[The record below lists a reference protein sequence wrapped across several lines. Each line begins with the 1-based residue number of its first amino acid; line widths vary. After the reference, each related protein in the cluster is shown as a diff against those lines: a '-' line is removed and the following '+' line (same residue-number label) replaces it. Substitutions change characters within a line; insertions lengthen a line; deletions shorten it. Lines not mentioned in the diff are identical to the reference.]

1 MPYPDYLNEIANYE
15 TQRDPLLFS
24 RDVGIICGTFEY
36 YKIYDADSDQYIATT
51 DTNYYVHTGLYN
63 EEEYCYYISAYY
75 TEGESDTTATVC
87 ATPET
92 YVPDPVTNLSGAGL
106 DEEALIYWTSP
117 TIPEYVYYTSFEDS
131 AAAGFTGQ
139 GGFEIGEPD
148 YAFGPEAG
156 SGASCWG
163 TNLIGTYECTVDNK
177 GRIMIPAQLKKQLDG
192 FTKDPFILKRSVFQN
207 CLELFP
213 YSEWKLMMDKVNK
226 LNRFVKKNNDF
237 IRMYTAGVKSI
248 DLDSTGRL
256 LVPKDLIAISK
267 LTKNV
272 VLSSSIN
279 IIEIWDKDEYE
290 KSINDPKVDF
300 AKLTEEVMG
309 NDQDNVS

>member
-1 MPYPDYLNEIANYE
+1 MI
-15 TQRDPLLFS
+15 
-24 RDVGIICGTFEY
+24 
-36 YKIYDADSDQYIATT
+36 
-51 DTNYYVHTGLYN
+51 
-63 EEEYCYYISAYY
+63 
-75 TEGESDTTATVC
+75 
-87 ATPET
+87 
-92 YVPDPVTNLSGAGL
+92 
-106 DEEALIYWTSP
+106 
-117 TIPEYVYYTSFEDS
+117 
-131 AAAGFTGQ
+131 
-139 GGFEIGEPD
+139 
-148 YAFGPEAG
+148 
-156 SGASCWG
+156 
-163 TNLIGTYECTVDNK
+163 NLIGTYECTVDNK

-192 FTKDPFILKRSVFQN
+192 FTTEPFILKRSVFQN

-213 YSEWKLMMDKVNK
+213 CSEWKLMMDKVNK

-248 DLDSTGRL
+248 DLDSNGRL

>member
-1 MPYPDYLNEIANYE
+1 MI
-15 TQRDPLLFS
+15 
-24 RDVGIICGTFEY
+24 
-36 YKIYDADSDQYIATT
+36 
-51 DTNYYVHTGLYN
+51 
-63 EEEYCYYISAYY
+63 
-75 TEGESDTTATVC
+75 
-87 ATPET
+87 
-92 YVPDPVTNLSGAGL
+92 
-106 DEEALIYWTSP
+106 
-117 TIPEYVYYTSFEDS
+117 
-131 AAAGFTGQ
+131 
-139 GGFEIGEPD
+139 
-148 YAFGPEAG
+148 
-156 SGASCWG
+156 
-163 TNLIGTYECTVDNK
+163 NLIGTYECAVDNK

-192 FTKDPFILKRSVFQN
+192 FTTEPFILKRSVFQN

>member
-1 MPYPDYLNEIANYE
+1 MI
-15 TQRDPLLFS
+15 
-24 RDVGIICGTFEY
+24 
-36 YKIYDADSDQYIATT
+36 
-51 DTNYYVHTGLYN
+51 
-63 EEEYCYYISAYY
+63 
-75 TEGESDTTATVC
+75 
-87 ATPET
+87 
-92 YVPDPVTNLSGAGL
+92 
-106 DEEALIYWTSP
+106 
-117 TIPEYVYYTSFEDS
+117 
-131 AAAGFTGQ
+131 
-139 GGFEIGEPD
+139 
-148 YAFGPEAG
+148 
-156 SGASCWG
+156 
-163 TNLIGTYECTVDNK
+163 NLIGTYECTVDNK

-192 FTKDPFILKRSVFQN
+192 FTTEPFILKRSVFQN

-248 DLDSTGRL
+248 DLDSNGRL

-300 AKLTEEVMG
+300 AKLTEEVMC

>member
-1 MPYPDYLNEIANYE
+1 MI
-15 TQRDPLLFS
+15 
-24 RDVGIICGTFEY
+24 
-36 YKIYDADSDQYIATT
+36 
-51 DTNYYVHTGLYN
+51 
-63 EEEYCYYISAYY
+63 
-75 TEGESDTTATVC
+75 
-87 ATPET
+87 
-92 YVPDPVTNLSGAGL
+92 
-106 DEEALIYWTSP
+106 
-117 TIPEYVYYTSFEDS
+117 
-131 AAAGFTGQ
+131 
-139 GGFEIGEPD
+139 
-148 YAFGPEAG
+148 
-156 SGASCWG
+156 
-163 TNLIGTYECTVDNK
+163 NLIGTYECTVDNK

-192 FTKDPFILKRSVFQN
+192 FTTEPFILKRSVFQN

-248 DLDSTGRL
+248 DLDSNGRL
-256 LVPKDLIAISK
+256 LVPKDLISISK
-267 LTKNV
+267 LTKHV
-272 VLSSSIN
+272 TLSSSIN

>member
-1 MPYPDYLNEIANYE
+1 MI
-15 TQRDPLLFS
+15 
-24 RDVGIICGTFEY
+24 
-36 YKIYDADSDQYIATT
+36 
-51 DTNYYVHTGLYN
+51 
-63 EEEYCYYISAYY
+63 
-75 TEGESDTTATVC
+75 
-87 ATPET
+87 
-92 YVPDPVTNLSGAGL
+92 
-106 DEEALIYWTSP
+106 
-117 TIPEYVYYTSFEDS
+117 
-131 AAAGFTGQ
+131 
-139 GGFEIGEPD
+139 
-148 YAFGPEAG
+148 
-156 SGASCWG
+156 
-163 TNLIGTYECTVDNK
+163 NLIGTYECTVDNK

-192 FTKDPFILKRSVFQN
+192 FTTEPFILKRSVFQN

>member
-1 MPYPDYLNEIANYE
+1 MI
-15 TQRDPLLFS
+15 
-24 RDVGIICGTFEY
+24 
-36 YKIYDADSDQYIATT
+36 
-51 DTNYYVHTGLYN
+51 
-63 EEEYCYYISAYY
+63 
-75 TEGESDTTATVC
+75 
-87 ATPET
+87 
-92 YVPDPVTNLSGAGL
+92 
-106 DEEALIYWTSP
+106 
-117 TIPEYVYYTSFEDS
+117 
-131 AAAGFTGQ
+131 
-139 GGFEIGEPD
+139 
-148 YAFGPEAG
+148 
-156 SGASCWG
+156 
-163 TNLIGTYECTVDNK
+163 NLIGTYECTVDNK

-192 FTKDPFILKRSVFQN
+192 FTKEPFILKRSVFQN

-248 DLDSTGRL
+248 DLDSTGRI

-290 KSINDPKVDF
+290 KSINDPEVDF

>member
-1 MPYPDYLNEIANYE
+1 MI
-15 TQRDPLLFS
+15 
-24 RDVGIICGTFEY
+24 
-36 YKIYDADSDQYIATT
+36 
-51 DTNYYVHTGLYN
+51 
-63 EEEYCYYISAYY
+63 
-75 TEGESDTTATVC
+75 
-87 ATPET
+87 
-92 YVPDPVTNLSGAGL
+92 
-106 DEEALIYWTSP
+106 
-117 TIPEYVYYTSFEDS
+117 
-131 AAAGFTGQ
+131 
-139 GGFEIGEPD
+139 
-148 YAFGPEAG
+148 
-156 SGASCWG
+156 
-163 TNLIGTYECTVDNK
+163 NLIGTYECTVDNK

-192 FTKDPFILKRSVFQN
+192 FTTEPFILKRSVFQN

-309 NDQDNVS
+309 NDQENVS

>member
-1 MPYPDYLNEIANYE
+1 MI
-15 TQRDPLLFS
+15 
-24 RDVGIICGTFEY
+24 
-36 YKIYDADSDQYIATT
+36 
-51 DTNYYVHTGLYN
+51 
-63 EEEYCYYISAYY
+63 
-75 TEGESDTTATVC
+75 
-87 ATPET
+87 
-92 YVPDPVTNLSGAGL
+92 
-106 DEEALIYWTSP
+106 
-117 TIPEYVYYTSFEDS
+117 
-131 AAAGFTGQ
+131 
-139 GGFEIGEPD
+139 
-148 YAFGPEAG
+148 
-156 SGASCWG
+156 
-163 TNLIGTYECTVDNK
+163 NLIGTYECSVDNK
-177 GRIMIPAQLKKQLDG
+177 GRIMIPSQLKKQLDG
-192 FTKDPFILKRSVFQN
+192 MTNNPFILKRSVFQN

-213 YSEWKLMMDKVNK
+213 LTEWEIMMDKVNK

-248 DLDSTGRL
+248 DLDSTGRI

-290 KSINDPKVDF
+290 ESINNPKVDF

>member
-1 MPYPDYLNEIANYE
+1 MI
-15 TQRDPLLFS
+15 
-24 RDVGIICGTFEY
+24 
-36 YKIYDADSDQYIATT
+36 
-51 DTNYYVHTGLYN
+51 
-63 EEEYCYYISAYY
+63 
-75 TEGESDTTATVC
+75 
-87 ATPET
+87 
-92 YVPDPVTNLSGAGL
+92 
-106 DEEALIYWTSP
+106 
-117 TIPEYVYYTSFEDS
+117 
-131 AAAGFTGQ
+131 
-139 GGFEIGEPD
+139 
-148 YAFGPEAG
+148 
-156 SGASCWG
+156 
-163 TNLIGTYECTVDNK
+163 NLIGTYECTVDNK

-248 DLDSTGRL
+248 DLDSNGRL

>member
-1 MPYPDYLNEIANYE
+1 MI
-15 TQRDPLLFS
+15 
-24 RDVGIICGTFEY
+24 
-36 YKIYDADSDQYIATT
+36 
-51 DTNYYVHTGLYN
+51 
-63 EEEYCYYISAYY
+63 
-75 TEGESDTTATVC
+75 
-87 ATPET
+87 
-92 YVPDPVTNLSGAGL
+92 
-106 DEEALIYWTSP
+106 
-117 TIPEYVYYTSFEDS
+117 
-131 AAAGFTGQ
+131 
-139 GGFEIGEPD
+139 
-148 YAFGPEAG
+148 
-156 SGASCWG
+156 
-163 TNLIGTYECTVDNK
+163 NLIGTYECTVDNK

-192 FTKDPFILKRSVFQN
+192 FTKEPFILKRSVFQN

-213 YSEWKLMMDKVNK
+213 CSEWKLMMDKVNK

-248 DLDSTGRL
+248 DLDSTGRI

>member
-1 MPYPDYLNEIANYE
+1 MI
-15 TQRDPLLFS
+15 
-24 RDVGIICGTFEY
+24 
-36 YKIYDADSDQYIATT
+36 
-51 DTNYYVHTGLYN
+51 
-63 EEEYCYYISAYY
+63 
-75 TEGESDTTATVC
+75 
-87 ATPET
+87 
-92 YVPDPVTNLSGAGL
+92 
-106 DEEALIYWTSP
+106 
-117 TIPEYVYYTSFEDS
+117 
-131 AAAGFTGQ
+131 
-139 GGFEIGEPD
+139 
-148 YAFGPEAG
+148 
-156 SGASCWG
+156 
-163 TNLIGTYECTVDNK
+163 NLIGTYECTVDNK

-192 FTKDPFILKRSVFQN
+192 FTTEPFILKRSVFQN

-248 DLDSTGRL
+248 DLDSNGRL

-290 KSINDPKVDF
+290 ESINDPKVDF

>member
-1 MPYPDYLNEIANYE
+1 MI
-15 TQRDPLLFS
+15 
-24 RDVGIICGTFEY
+24 
-36 YKIYDADSDQYIATT
+36 
-51 DTNYYVHTGLYN
+51 
-63 EEEYCYYISAYY
+63 
-75 TEGESDTTATVC
+75 
-87 ATPET
+87 
-92 YVPDPVTNLSGAGL
+92 
-106 DEEALIYWTSP
+106 
-117 TIPEYVYYTSFEDS
+117 
-131 AAAGFTGQ
+131 
-139 GGFEIGEPD
+139 
-148 YAFGPEAG
+148 
-156 SGASCWG
+156 
-163 TNLIGTYECTVDNK
+163 NLIGTYECTVDNK
-177 GRIMIPAQLKKQLDG
+177 GRIMIPAQLKKQLHG
-192 FTKDPFILKRSVFQN
+192 FTKEPFILKRSVFQN

-248 DLDSTGRL
+248 DLDSNGRL

>member
-1 MPYPDYLNEIANYE
+1 MI
-15 TQRDPLLFS
+15 
-24 RDVGIICGTFEY
+24 
-36 YKIYDADSDQYIATT
+36 
-51 DTNYYVHTGLYN
+51 
-63 EEEYCYYISAYY
+63 
-75 TEGESDTTATVC
+75 
-87 ATPET
+87 
-92 YVPDPVTNLSGAGL
+92 
-106 DEEALIYWTSP
+106 
-117 TIPEYVYYTSFEDS
+117 
-131 AAAGFTGQ
+131 
-139 GGFEIGEPD
+139 
-148 YAFGPEAG
+148 
-156 SGASCWG
+156 
-163 TNLIGTYECTVDNK
+163 NLIGTYECTVDNK

-192 FTKDPFILKRSVFQN
+192 FTKEPFILKRSVFQN

-213 YSEWKLMMDKVNK
+213 DSEWKLMMDKVNK

>member
-1 MPYPDYLNEIANYE
+1 MI
-15 TQRDPLLFS
+15 
-24 RDVGIICGTFEY
+24 
-36 YKIYDADSDQYIATT
+36 
-51 DTNYYVHTGLYN
+51 
-63 EEEYCYYISAYY
+63 
-75 TEGESDTTATVC
+75 
-87 ATPET
+87 
-92 YVPDPVTNLSGAGL
+92 
-106 DEEALIYWTSP
+106 
-117 TIPEYVYYTSFEDS
+117 
-131 AAAGFTGQ
+131 
-139 GGFEIGEPD
+139 
-148 YAFGPEAG
+148 
-156 SGASCWG
+156 
-163 TNLIGTYECTVDNK
+163 NLIGTYECTVDNK

-192 FTKDPFILKRSVFQN
+192 FTKEPFILKRSVFQN

-213 YSEWKLMMDKVNK
+213 YGEWKLMMDKVNK

-248 DLDSTGRL
+248 DLDSNGRL

-267 LTKNV
+267 LTKHV

>member
-1 MPYPDYLNEIANYE
+1 MI
-15 TQRDPLLFS
+15 
-24 RDVGIICGTFEY
+24 
-36 YKIYDADSDQYIATT
+36 
-51 DTNYYVHTGLYN
+51 
-63 EEEYCYYISAYY
+63 
-75 TEGESDTTATVC
+75 
-87 ATPET
+87 
-92 YVPDPVTNLSGAGL
+92 
-106 DEEALIYWTSP
+106 
-117 TIPEYVYYTSFEDS
+117 
-131 AAAGFTGQ
+131 
-139 GGFEIGEPD
+139 
-148 YAFGPEAG
+148 
-156 SGASCWG
+156 
-163 TNLIGTYECTVDNK
+163 NLIGTYECTVDNK

-192 FTKDPFILKRSVFQN
+192 FTTEPFILKRSVFQN

-248 DLDSTGRL
+248 DLDSNGRL

-279 IIEIWDKDEYE
+279 IIELWDKDEYE

>member
-1 MPYPDYLNEIANYE
+1 MI
-15 TQRDPLLFS
+15 
-24 RDVGIICGTFEY
+24 
-36 YKIYDADSDQYIATT
+36 
-51 DTNYYVHTGLYN
+51 
-63 EEEYCYYISAYY
+63 
-75 TEGESDTTATVC
+75 
-87 ATPET
+87 
-92 YVPDPVTNLSGAGL
+92 
-106 DEEALIYWTSP
+106 
-117 TIPEYVYYTSFEDS
+117 
-131 AAAGFTGQ
+131 
-139 GGFEIGEPD
+139 
-148 YAFGPEAG
+148 
-156 SGASCWG
+156 
-163 TNLIGTYECTVDNK
+163 NLIGTYEGTFDNK

-192 FTKDPFILKRSVFQN
+192 FTTEPFILKRSVFQN

-248 DLDSTGRL
+248 DLDSNGRL

-267 LTKNV
+267 LTKHV

>member
-1 MPYPDYLNEIANYE
+1 MI
-15 TQRDPLLFS
+15 
-24 RDVGIICGTFEY
+24 
-36 YKIYDADSDQYIATT
+36 
-51 DTNYYVHTGLYN
+51 
-63 EEEYCYYISAYY
+63 
-75 TEGESDTTATVC
+75 
-87 ATPET
+87 
-92 YVPDPVTNLSGAGL
+92 
-106 DEEALIYWTSP
+106 
-117 TIPEYVYYTSFEDS
+117 
-131 AAAGFTGQ
+131 
-139 GGFEIGEPD
+139 
-148 YAFGPEAG
+148 
-156 SGASCWG
+156 
-163 TNLIGTYECTVDNK
+163 NLIGTYECTVDNK

-192 FTKDPFILKRSVFQN
+192 FTKEPFILKRSVFQN

-213 YSEWKLMMDKVNK
+213 YNEWKLMMDKVNK

-248 DLDSTGRL
+248 DLDSNGRL

>member
-1 MPYPDYLNEIANYE
+1 MI
-15 TQRDPLLFS
+15 
-24 RDVGIICGTFEY
+24 
-36 YKIYDADSDQYIATT
+36 
-51 DTNYYVHTGLYN
+51 
-63 EEEYCYYISAYY
+63 
-75 TEGESDTTATVC
+75 
-87 ATPET
+87 
-92 YVPDPVTNLSGAGL
+92 
-106 DEEALIYWTSP
+106 
-117 TIPEYVYYTSFEDS
+117 
-131 AAAGFTGQ
+131 
-139 GGFEIGEPD
+139 
-148 YAFGPEAG
+148 
-156 SGASCWG
+156 
-163 TNLIGTYECTVDNK
+163 NLIGTYECTVDNK

-192 FTKDPFILKRSVFQN
+192 FTTEPFILKRSVFQN

-213 YSEWKLMMDKVNK
+213 CSEWKLMMDKVNK

-248 DLDSTGRL
+248 DLDSNGRIL
-256 LVPKDLIAISK
+256 IPRDLITISK
-267 LTKNV
+267 LQKRV

>member
-1 MPYPDYLNEIANYE
+1 MI
-15 TQRDPLLFS
+15 
-24 RDVGIICGTFEY
+24 
-36 YKIYDADSDQYIATT
+36 
-51 DTNYYVHTGLYN
+51 
-63 EEEYCYYISAYY
+63 
-75 TEGESDTTATVC
+75 
-87 ATPET
+87 
-92 YVPDPVTNLSGAGL
+92 
-106 DEEALIYWTSP
+106 
-117 TIPEYVYYTSFEDS
+117 
-131 AAAGFTGQ
+131 
-139 GGFEIGEPD
+139 
-148 YAFGPEAG
+148 
-156 SGASCWG
+156 
-163 TNLIGTYECTVDNK
+163 NLIGTYECTVDNK

-192 FTKDPFILKRSVFQN
+192 FTKEPFILKRSVFQN

-213 YSEWKLMMDKVNK
+213 YNEWKLMMDKVNK

-248 DLDSTGRL
+248 DLDSTGRI

-267 LTKNV
+267 LTKHV

>member
-1 MPYPDYLNEIANYE
+1 MI
-15 TQRDPLLFS
+15 
-24 RDVGIICGTFEY
+24 
-36 YKIYDADSDQYIATT
+36 
-51 DTNYYVHTGLYN
+51 
-63 EEEYCYYISAYY
+63 
-75 TEGESDTTATVC
+75 
-87 ATPET
+87 
-92 YVPDPVTNLSGAGL
+92 
-106 DEEALIYWTSP
+106 
-117 TIPEYVYYTSFEDS
+117 
-131 AAAGFTGQ
+131 
-139 GGFEIGEPD
+139 
-148 YAFGPEAG
+148 
-156 SGASCWG
+156 
-163 TNLIGTYECTVDNK
+163 NLIGTYECTVDNK

-192 FTKDPFILKRSVFQN
+192 FTTEPFILKRSVFQN

-213 YSEWKLMMDKVNK
+213 YNEWKLMMDKVNK

-248 DLDSTGRL
+248 DLDSNGRL

-290 KSINDPKVDF
+290 ESINDPKVDF

>member
-1 MPYPDYLNEIANYE
+1 MKP
-15 TQRDPLLFS
+15 
-24 RDVGIICGTFEY
+24 
-36 YKIYDADSDQYIATT
+36 
-51 DTNYYVHTGLYN
+51 
-63 EEEYCYYISAYY
+63 
-75 TEGESDTTATVC
+75 
-87 ATPET
+87 
-92 YVPDPVTNLSGAGL
+92 
-106 DEEALIYWTSP
+106 
-117 TIPEYVYYTSFEDS
+117 
-131 AAAGFTGQ
+131 
-139 GGFEIGEPD
+139 
-148 YAFGPEAG
+148 
-156 SGASCWG
+156 
-163 TNLIGTYECTVDNK
+163 LIGTHECKADVK
-177 GRIMIPAQLKKQLDG
+177 GRIMLPSSLKKQLSSVLQDG
-192 FTKDPFILKRSVFQN
+192 FVLKRAVFQN

-213 YSEWKLMMDKVNK
+213 SNEWKLMMDKVNK

-256 LVPKDLIAISK
+256 LVPKDLMAISK

>member
-1 MPYPDYLNEIANYE
+1 MI
-15 TQRDPLLFS
+15 
-24 RDVGIICGTFEY
+24 
-36 YKIYDADSDQYIATT
+36 
-51 DTNYYVHTGLYN
+51 
-63 EEEYCYYISAYY
+63 
-75 TEGESDTTATVC
+75 
-87 ATPET
+87 
-92 YVPDPVTNLSGAGL
+92 
-106 DEEALIYWTSP
+106 
-117 TIPEYVYYTSFEDS
+117 
-131 AAAGFTGQ
+131 
-139 GGFEIGEPD
+139 
-148 YAFGPEAG
+148 
-156 SGASCWG
+156 
-163 TNLIGTYECTVDNK
+163 NLIGTYECTVDNK

-192 FTKDPFILKRSVFQN
+192 FTTVPFILKRSVFQN

-213 YSEWKLMMDKVNK
+213 YSEWKVMMDKVNK

-248 DLDSTGRL
+248 DLDSNGRL

-267 LTKNV
+267 LKKNV

>member
-1 MPYPDYLNEIANYE
+1 MI
-15 TQRDPLLFS
+15 
-24 RDVGIICGTFEY
+24 
-36 YKIYDADSDQYIATT
+36 
-51 DTNYYVHTGLYN
+51 
-63 EEEYCYYISAYY
+63 
-75 TEGESDTTATVC
+75 
-87 ATPET
+87 
-92 YVPDPVTNLSGAGL
+92 
-106 DEEALIYWTSP
+106 
-117 TIPEYVYYTSFEDS
+117 
-131 AAAGFTGQ
+131 
-139 GGFEIGEPD
+139 
-148 YAFGPEAG
+148 
-156 SGASCWG
+156 
-163 TNLIGTYECTVDNK
+163 NLIGTYECTVDNK

-192 FTKDPFILKRSVFQN
+192 FTKEPFILKRSVFQN

-213 YSEWKLMMDKVNK
+213 YNEWKLMMDKVNK

-248 DLDSTGRL
+248 DLDSTGRI

>member
-1 MPYPDYLNEIANYE
+1 MI
-15 TQRDPLLFS
+15 
-24 RDVGIICGTFEY
+24 
-36 YKIYDADSDQYIATT
+36 
-51 DTNYYVHTGLYN
+51 
-63 EEEYCYYISAYY
+63 
-75 TEGESDTTATVC
+75 
-87 ATPET
+87 
-92 YVPDPVTNLSGAGL
+92 
-106 DEEALIYWTSP
+106 
-117 TIPEYVYYTSFEDS
+117 
-131 AAAGFTGQ
+131 
-139 GGFEIGEPD
+139 
-148 YAFGPEAG
+148 
-156 SGASCWG
+156 
-163 TNLIGTYECTVDNK
+163 NLIGTYECTVDNK

-192 FTKDPFILKRSVFQN
+192 FTKEPFILKRSVFQN

-248 DLDSTGRL
+248 DLDSNGRL
-256 LVPKDLIAISK
+256 LVPKDLITISK

>member
-1 MPYPDYLNEIANYE
+1 MI
-15 TQRDPLLFS
+15 
-24 RDVGIICGTFEY
+24 
-36 YKIYDADSDQYIATT
+36 
-51 DTNYYVHTGLYN
+51 
-63 EEEYCYYISAYY
+63 
-75 TEGESDTTATVC
+75 
-87 ATPET
+87 
-92 YVPDPVTNLSGAGL
+92 
-106 DEEALIYWTSP
+106 
-117 TIPEYVYYTSFEDS
+117 
-131 AAAGFTGQ
+131 
-139 GGFEIGEPD
+139 
-148 YAFGPEAG
+148 
-156 SGASCWG
+156 
-163 TNLIGTYECTVDNK
+163 NLIGTYECTVDNK

-192 FTKDPFILKRSVFQN
+192 FTTEPFILKRSVFQN

-213 YSEWKLMMDKVNK
+213 YSEWRLMMDKVNK

-248 DLDSTGRL
+248 DLDSNGRL

-267 LTKNV
+267 LKKHV

>member
-1 MPYPDYLNEIANYE
+1 MI
-15 TQRDPLLFS
+15 
-24 RDVGIICGTFEY
+24 
-36 YKIYDADSDQYIATT
+36 
-51 DTNYYVHTGLYN
+51 
-63 EEEYCYYISAYY
+63 
-75 TEGESDTTATVC
+75 
-87 ATPET
+87 
-92 YVPDPVTNLSGAGL
+92 
-106 DEEALIYWTSP
+106 
-117 TIPEYVYYTSFEDS
+117 
-131 AAAGFTGQ
+131 
-139 GGFEIGEPD
+139 
-148 YAFGPEAG
+148 
-156 SGASCWG
+156 
-163 TNLIGTYECTVDNK
+163 NLIGTYECTVDNK

-192 FTKDPFILKRSVFQN
+192 FTKEPFILKRSVFQN

-248 DLDSTGRL
+248 DLDSNGRL

-300 AKLTEEVMG
+300 AKLTEQVMG